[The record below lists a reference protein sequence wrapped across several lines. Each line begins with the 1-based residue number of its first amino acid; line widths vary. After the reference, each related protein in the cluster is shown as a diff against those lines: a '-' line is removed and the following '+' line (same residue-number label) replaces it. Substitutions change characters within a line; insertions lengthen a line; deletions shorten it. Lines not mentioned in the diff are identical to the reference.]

1 MFLTKKIKIL
11 FFLFLACSVSAF
23 CQDQFDVFYYG
34 IIADSAQVN
43 QINISQ
49 DLFAAQIRAIPELN
63 LVDFRN
69 NGLKESFLSLSDAEI
84 KNIDAEKLFSLI
96 SDNEKLK
103 ASEKAVIFFCKI
115 DKTEDETWDCTYY
128 TKNLS
133 TNKIDSVSKN
143 FETFYKILADARN
156 TIGEILSSSC
166 EIELTKGQTQA
177 RAAREP
183 ISDVAM
189 TVEGVSGTWSGEKNI
204 TKIILMRSGRGFVIF
219 SNGASMNITIEIEQ
233 AQNSIPELTDNV
245 QYIDLSLFKF
255 NFAKELSNGNFNASF
270 YPDIPRQKVLAYA
283 DNATPIE
290 WTFMLT
296 GSGTLSGFKNT
307 LGLDDSESIGPK
319 TERVEWKKLN

>member
-69 NGLKESFLSLSDAEI
+69 NGLKESFLSLSDSEI
-84 KNIDAEKLFSLI
+84 KNIDSEKLFSLI

-233 AQNSIPELTDNV
+233 AQNNHKMLKIKQL
-245 QYIDLSLFKF
+245 
-255 NFAKELSNGNFNASF
+255 GNFNASF

>member
-84 KNIDAEKLFSLI
+84 KNIDSEKLFSLI

-233 AQNSIPELTDNV
+233 AQNNHKMLKIKQL
-245 QYIDLSLFKF
+245 
-255 NFAKELSNGNFNASF
+255 GNFNASF

-290 WTFMLT
+290 WTFTLT

>member
-11 FFLFLACSVSAF
+11 FFLFLACSAGAF
-23 CQDQFDVFYYG
+23 CQEQIDVFYYG
-34 IIADSAQVN
+34 IIADSVQVN

-49 DLFAAQIRAIPELN
+49 DLFAAQIRTIPELN
-63 LVDFRN
+63 LIDFRN
-69 NGLKESFLSLSDAEI
+69 NGLKESFLSLTDSEI
-84 KNIDAEKLFSLI
+84 KNIDSEKLFSLI
-96 SDNEKLK
+96 SNNEKLNESK
-103 ASEKAVIFFCKI
+103 NAIIFFTKI
-115 DKTEDETWDCTYY
+115 DKTEDETWNCTYY
-128 TKNLS
+128 TKNLT
-133 TNKIDSVSKN
+133 TNKISSVSKN
-143 FETFYKILADARN
+143 FETFYKILADAKN
-156 TIGEILSSSC
+156 TISEILSTSSG
-166 EIELTKGQTQA
+166 IELTQGQTQT

-183 ISDVAM
+183 INDIAM

-233 AQNSIPELTDNV
+233 TQNDHKMLKIK
-245 QYIDLSLFKF
+245 QQ
-255 NFAKELSNGNFNASF
+255 GNFNASF
-270 YPDIPRQKVLAYA
+270 YPDIPRQKILAYA